1 MVLVNEDIKNNKE
14 LYDIDAVDKN
24 IDFTSIVIQDSIPA
38 ILDKC
43 KS

>member
-24 IDFTSIVIQDSIPA
+24 IDFRSLIVI
-38 ILDKC
+38 
-43 KS
+43 

>member
-14 LYDIDAVDKN
+14 LYAIDAVDKN
-24 IDFTSIVIQDSIPA
+24 IDFR
-38 ILDKC
+38 